1 MFTCRVTAGAPFA
14 YEPPA
19 METFALR
26 AVKDTRWKSGWIDGS
41 VELASGKL
49 LPTATEYS
57 VPFTEMTAVPGVGAL
72 ALLTDEGLLV
82 PWLPPPLERPL
93 DPPDDGRDDEEEGG
107 DEEDDDEED
116 DGELAESSLSC
127 CANGSLLAKRLN
139 EESCPSSTLGGADEA
154 SAEPVEDDVDA
165 GVSPPPREGAAR
177 LGVPAVVVVVFS
189 L

>member
-1 MFTCRVTAGAPFA
+1 
-14 YEPPA
+14 
-19 METFALR
+19 METFALC

-41 VELASGKL
+41 LELASGKL
-49 LPTATEYS
+49 FPTATEYS

-72 ALLTDEGLLV
+72 ALLPGEGLPDEGLRV

-93 DPPDDGRDDEEEGG
+93 GPPEDALDDEEEDG
-107 DEEDDDEED
+107 DEEDDA
-116 DGELAESSLSC
+116 ELAESSLSC
-127 CANGSLLAKRLN
+127 CANGSLLAKRLK

-154 SAEPVEDDVDA
+154 SAEPVEDDVDD